1 MYGRTDNM
9 YGRRDTD
16 AVRGGRAV
24 WPECPSSISPCCPAH
39 LDRFERCVC
48 VAVLLGNTSRGER
61 IFRPR
66 CAARACDVHLWRG
79 ASRAF
84 RMAKVVFTLRGGVQH
99 GLAVGCGKRAGTG
112 HKGGRGCRGSDG
124 GSAPHAA
131 GISLTLADAP
141 WGMAMLMLEATCARP
156 RARILR
162 TTGTDPVICRCAA
175 EQQSRSVRM

>member
-1 MYGRTDNM
+1 MYGRTDNIN
-9 YGRRDTD
+9 GRRDTD

-24 WPECPSSISPCCPAH
+24 RPECPSSISPCCPAH

-48 VAVLLGNTSRGER
+48 VALLLGNTSRGER

-99 GLAVGCGKRAGTG
+99 GLAVGCGKRAGTE
-112 HKGGRGCRGSDG
+112 HKGG
-124 GSAPHAA
+124 HARVPRKRWRERA
-131 GISLTLADAP
+131 ARCGDITHFGRRPVGHGTADARSDFRTVQ
-141 WGMAMLMLEATCARP
+141 GADSQDDLDRP
-156 RARILR
+156 DHL
-162 TTGTDPVICRCAA
+162 
-175 EQQSRSVRM
+175 

>member
-1 MYGRTDNM
+1 MYERTDMFMHMYM

-16 AVRGGRAV
+16 AVRGGRAAR
-24 WPECPSSISPCCPAH
+24 PECPSSISPCCIAH

-48 VAVLLGNTSRGER
+48 VALLLGNTSRGER

-112 HKGGRGCRGSDG
+112 HKGGG
-124 GSAPHAA
+124 GK
-131 GISLTLADAP
+131 G
-141 WGMAMLMLEATCARP
+141 GGFGGGGGGGVAMGT
-156 RARILR
+156 R
-162 TTGTDPVICRCAA
+162 T
-175 EQQSRSVRM
+175 